1 MGFDSPLLF
10 PKSEWRMSIFQ
21 FFFLKC
27 FDLPAIGRSDLCS
40 WENRFCT
47 DRCIYCKSWFITG
60 QFFNTILI
68 FLLLGCFVEML
79 STNTETG
86 YRSSTEGLVM
96 FWLFAL
102 KCTKKIRLLICTGI
116 FYNFFQTY
124 RQKRMYYWHYPVP

>member
-47 DRCIYCKSWFITG
+47 DRCIYCKSWFIIG